1 MCGSIFY
8 GSDVI
13 ESQMQLL
20 NKFRPIVYELV
31 TVHFSV
37 QGQTNLVAEKKQLCR
52 KLERGNTKYWKLKM
66 YFLKYIVV

>member
-1 MCGSIFY
+1 MTY
-8 GSDVI
+8 YI

-37 QGQTNLVAEKKQLCR
+37 QGQTNLVAEKSNYVANYREEILNI
-52 KLERGNTKYWKLKM
+52 GS
-66 YFLKYIVV
+66 